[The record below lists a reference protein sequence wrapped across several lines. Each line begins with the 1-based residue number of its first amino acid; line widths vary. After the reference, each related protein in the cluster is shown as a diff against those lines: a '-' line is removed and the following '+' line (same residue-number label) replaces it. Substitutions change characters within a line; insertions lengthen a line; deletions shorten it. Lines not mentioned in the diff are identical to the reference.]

1 MQAGGCVRLVP
12 NRMRIGVFTPLLSQ
26 LPLPEVLKKL
36 KANGIGTV
44 ELGTGNYPGDAH
56 CKLSMLKDRG
66 ALETFKKTIADEG
79 FSISAL
85 SCHGNP
91 LHPDRDLAKSH
102 QETSR
107 KTILLAEKLGVPV
120 MVDFSGCPGD
130 SRHAKRP
137 NWVTCPWPPEY
148 LETLQWQWD
157 DVVAPYWTRHAKFAA
172 DHGVK
177 IAIEMHPGF
186 VVYSP
191 ETMLKLRAIAGKQI
205 GCNYDPSHMF
215 WQSIDPIA
223 AIRLLGDA
231 IFHVHA
237 KDTQM
242 YQRNLPLTGVLDTKP
257 YTDERNRSWIFRT
270 CGYGHGEEWWRE
282 FVSTLRMFGYD
293 YVLSIEHEDSLL
305 SAEEGLT
312 RAASFLHQIVP
323 REKPGAAWWV

>member
-1 MQAGGCVRLVP
+1 
-12 NRMRIGVFTPLLSQ
+12 MRVGVFTPLLSQ

-36 KANGIGTV
+36 KANGIATV

-56 CKLSMLKDRG
+56 CKLSMLKDRP
-66 ALETFKKTIADEG
+66 ALETFKKTIADQG

-85 SCHGNP
+85 SCHGNA
-91 LHPDRDLAKSH
+91 LHPDRDIAKRH

-120 MVDFSGCPGD
+120 VVDFSGCPGD
-130 SRHAKRP
+130 SRNAKRP

-157 DVVAPYWTRHAKFAA
+157 KVVEPYWMKHAQFAA

-177 IAIEMHPGF
+177 VAIEMHPGF
-186 VVYSP
+186 VVYNP
-191 ETMLKLRAIAGKQI
+191 ETLLKLREMAGPTV

-215 WQSIDPIA
+215 WQGIDPIA
-223 AIRLLGDA
+223 AIRLLGNA

-237 KDTQM
+237 KDTKI
-242 YQRNLPLTGVLDTKP
+242 YLRNLPLTGVLDTKP
-257 YTDERNRSWIFRT
+257 YTDERNRAWIFRT
-270 CGYGHGEEWWRE
+270 CGYGHDEAWWRE

-305 SAEEGLT
+305 SAEEGLS
-312 RAASFLHQIVP
+312 RAAAFLNQIAP